1 MAAPRASREGAP
13 SLIDPLL
20 QAKLGAA
27 KPEEP
32 VAALLLLRGDALAA
46 LRGEETTALAGDET
60 ALLRAVRGAGG
71 LPPGSEVR
79 AFPALGALFVTAPA
93 AVLTRLLA
101 DPDLVSATVPDQGP

>member
-1 MAAPRASREGAP
+1 M
-13 SLIDPLL
+13 IDPLL
-20 QAKLGAA
+20 QTKLAA
-27 KPEEP
+27 ARPEDP

-46 LRGEETTALAGDET
+46 LRGEETAALAGEET

-79 AFPALGALFVTAPA
+79 AFPALGALFVNAPA
-93 AVLTRLLA
+93 EAVSRLLA

>member
-1 MAAPRASREGAP
+1 MAAPREPRKGSR

-20 QAKLGAA
+20 QAKLEAA
-27 KPEEP
+27 KPGDP
-32 VAALLLLRGDALAA
+32 VAALLLVRGDVLSA
-46 LRGEETTALAGDET
+46 LRGQQTSAAAGEES

-79 AFPALGALFVTAPA
+79 AFPALGALFVSAPA
-93 AVLTRLLA
+93 EALTRLLA